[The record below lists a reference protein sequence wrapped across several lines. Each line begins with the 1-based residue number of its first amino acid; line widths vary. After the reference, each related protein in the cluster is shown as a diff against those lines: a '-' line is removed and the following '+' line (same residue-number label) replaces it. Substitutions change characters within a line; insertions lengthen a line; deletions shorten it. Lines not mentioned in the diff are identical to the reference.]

1 MDPPAYE
8 EIARSSDKAEFS
20 RWDTK
25 NATHL
30 SIREEVGASRSQHV
44 AALVEKMLP
53 QIRER
58 AKHGLSRTTLLILP
72 SDQANCSKRGQLVGY
87 AHGEEPILIQLDG
100 LYDGTQFWTQQE
112 ALELLRQQTLEAVS
126 GNVPTIDVEK
136 GPAFLDRPPAPQTK
150 TSFWSR
156 KQSTI
161 RERVLPKQARP
172 PVTVDVELDQANF
185 RAENAFGL
193 FETLRGRA
201 VVLTIE
207 VR

>member
-1 MDPPAYE
+1 M
-8 EIARSSDKAEFS
+8 
-20 RWDTK
+20 
-25 NATHL
+25 
-30 SIREEVGASRSQHV
+30 
-44 AALVEKMLP
+44 
-53 QIRER
+53 
-58 AKHGLSRTTLLILP
+58 
-72 SDQANCSKRGQLVGY
+72 GY

-112 ALELLRQQTLEAVS
+112 ALELLRQQTLDAVS
-126 GNVPTIDVEK
+126 GNVPTIDVEE
-136 GPAFLDRPPAPQTK
+136 GPAFLERPPAPQTK
-150 TSFWSR
+150 TSFWNR
-156 KQSTI
+156 KKSTV
-161 RERVLPKQARP
+161 RGCVLPKPARP